1 MSDYAVVLVT
11 APTVAEAES
20 IAALL
25 LDRRLIACANL
36 VPGVTSLFRWEGKID
51 RADEVLLVMKT
62 RQDLVPQVTQAVVE
76 AHSYDVP
83 EVIAV
88 PLSGGSQAY
97 LRWIDESVG

>member
-1 MSDYAVVLVT
+1 MADYAVVLVT
-11 APTVAEAES
+11 APSTVEAES

-36 VPGVTSLFRWEGKID
+36 VPGVTSLFRWEGKVD

-76 AHSYDVP
+76 AHSYDVC
-83 EVIAV
+83 EVIALPV
-88 PLSGGSQAY
+88 IGGSAPY
-97 LRWIDESVG
+97 LSWVSESVS